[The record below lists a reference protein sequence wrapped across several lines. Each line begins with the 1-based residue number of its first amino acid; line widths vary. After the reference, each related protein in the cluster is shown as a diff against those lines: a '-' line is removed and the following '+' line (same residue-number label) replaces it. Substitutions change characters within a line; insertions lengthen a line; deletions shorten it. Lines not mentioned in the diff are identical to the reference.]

1 MLDRACTRVRPRRR
15 CQLPKRKIIAALLSL
30 LLTTPGIV
38 YGQQAP
44 GQPTAPPATGQPEA
58 IRPSTGS
65 LKILVLQGQ
74 NAINSL
80 TSKTALSPVVQV
92 LDAVEQPVEGATVT
106 FEVSPTGPGGS
117 FWGAPIA
124 TVKTD
129 LTGQATAVFTPN
141 DTPGSFSIKVTA
153 TLAEQTAQTRIR
165 QTNDRNA
172 AMAMMPLPPKPWYK
186 SWKKWALIG
195 GVAGAGVA
203 ATMILVNK
211 DETSTITISPGSVII
226 GGSR

>member
-1 MLDRACTRVRPRRR
+1 M
-15 CQLPKRKIIAALLSL
+15 PKRKFIAALVSL
-30 LLTTPGIV
+30 LLTAPNFV
-38 YGQQAP
+38 YGQQP
-44 GQPTAPPATGQPEA
+44 PVQPAAPPATGQTPVA
-58 IRPSTGS
+58 LPSAGS

-74 NAINSL
+74 NAVNSL

-92 LDAVEQPVEGATVT
+92 LDGVEQPVEGATVT

-117 FWGAPIA
+117 FGGAPIA

-129 LTGQATAVFTPN
+129 LTGQATALFTPN

-153 TLAEQTAQTRIR
+153 TFAEQSAQLRIR
-165 QTNDRNA
+165 QTNDRNV

-195 GVAGAGVA
+195 GIAGAGVA
-203 ATMILVNK
+203 ATVILVNK
-211 DETSTITISPGSVII
+211 DETPTITISPGSVTI
-226 GGSR
+226 GGVR

>member
-1 MLDRACTRVRPRRR
+1 
-15 CQLPKRKIIAALLSL
+15 LPNRKPIAALLIL
-30 LLTTPGIV
+30 LLAAPNLV
-38 YGQQAP
+38 SGQQVP
-44 GQPTAPPATGQPEA
+44 GQPEA
-58 IRPSTGS
+58 LPATDQPQATRPSAGA

-117 FWGAPIA
+117 FGGAPLA

-129 LTGQATAVFTPN
+129 FTGQATAAFTPN

-153 TLAEQTAQTRIR
+153 VLGELSAQQRIR
-165 QTNDRNA
+165 QTNDRNVV
-172 AMAMMPLPPKPWYK
+172 MAMMPLPPKPWYK
-186 SWKKWALIG
+186 SRKTWAIIG
-195 GVAGAGVA
+195 GVAGAGIA
-203 ATMILVNK
+203 ATVILLRK
-211 DETSTITISPGSVII
+211 DQTPTITISPGSVTI

>member
-1 MLDRACTRVRPRRR
+1 MPRRK
-15 CQLPKRKIIAALLSL
+15 PIAALLTL
-30 LLTTPGIV
+30 LLTLPNLV
-38 YGQQAP
+38 HGQQAP
-44 GQPTAPPATGQPEA
+44 AQPAVPPGTGEPQA
-58 IRPSTGS
+58 VRPSTGA

-80 TSKTALSPVVQV
+80 TSKTALSPVVQI

-117 FWGAPIA
+117 FDGAPIA

-129 LTGQATAVFTPN
+129 FTGQATAALTPN

-153 TLAEQTAQTRIR
+153 VLGEQSAQLRIR

-172 AMAMMPLPPKPWYK
+172 AIAMMPLPPKPWYK
-186 SWKKWALIG
+186 NWKKLAMIG
-195 GVAGAGVA
+195 GVAGAGIA
-203 ATMILVNK
+203 ATVILVNK
-211 DETSTITISPGSVII
+211 DQTSTITIFPGSVTI
-226 GGSR
+226 GGLR

>member
-1 MLDRACTRVRPRRR
+1 MLDRACTCVGRWRKF
-15 CQLPKRKIIAALLSL
+15 QLPKRKFIAALLSL
-30 LLTTPGIV
+30 LLTAPSFV

-44 GQPTAPPATGQPEA
+44 GQPAAPQETGQPQA
-58 IRPSTGS
+58 TRPSTGA

-106 FEVSPTGPGGS
+106 FEVNPTGPGGS
-117 FWGAPIA
+117 FGGVPIA
-124 TVKTD
+124 TVRTD
-129 LTGQATAVFTPN
+129 LTGQATAAFTPN

-153 TLAEQTAQTRIR
+153 TLAEQTAQIRIR

-172 AMAMMPLPPKPWYK
+172 AMAMMPPPPKPWYK
-186 SWKKWALIG
+186 SWKKWAIIG
-195 GVAGAGVA
+195 GVAGGGIA
-203 ATMILVNK
+203 ATMILVNQ
-211 DETSTITISPGSVII
+211 TNTPTITISPGSVII

>member
-1 MLDRACTRVRPRRR
+1 
-15 CQLPKRKIIAALLSL
+15 LPKRKSIAALLSL
-30 LLTTPGIV
+30 LLAAPNLVI
-38 YGQQAP
+38 GQQAP
-44 GQPTAPPATGQPEA
+44 GQPEAPPATGQPQST
-58 IRPSTGS
+58 RPSAGV

-117 FWGAPIA
+117 FGGAPIA

-129 LTGQATAVFTPN
+129 FTGQATAAFTPN

-153 TLAEQTAQTRIR
+153 ALGEQSAQQRIR

-172 AMAMMPLPPKPWYK
+172 VMAMMPLPPKPWYK
-186 SWKKWALIG
+186 SRKTWAIIG
-195 GVAGAGVA
+195 GVAGAGIASV
-203 ATMILVNK
+203 ILLNK
-211 DETSTITISPGSVII
+211 DQTSTITISPGSATI